1 MILQGVLD
9 GMMAAVL
16 WLFDTLFLRALVV
29 TVLACGV
36 SVILIPIAWS
46 FRTPIWNFC
55 RGLVAR
61 P

>member
-1 MILQGVLD
+1 MILQAVLD
-9 GMMAAVL
+9 GMLAAVL
-16 WLFDTLFLRALVV
+16 WLFDTLFLRTLVV

-36 SVILIPIAWS
+36 SVILIPTAWS

-61 P
+61 S